1 MVEWEEVR
9 REAGIPVI
17 RIHGSNDM
25 KDWVYNFLTGRTIGS
40 NIRVNKWDRYE
51 ALIVLRQLRTK
62 YGRERLYHIFG
73 HSRGGAIAQ
82 IVAYE
87 LGFRCVIMRVYGS
100 KRAGNRR
107 FVEAVF
113 RPGDACYR
121 HRGDWVPWL
130 PPWYARL
137 PNIVF
142 GQWLPLGKA
151 HDYNSYKGQR
161 AIWGD

>member
-9 REAGIPVI
+9 READIPVI

-25 KDWVYNFLTGRTIGS
+25 KDWVYNFLTGRTIGG
-40 NIRVNKWDRYE
+40 NVRVNRWDRYE
-51 ALIVLRQLRTK
+51 ALIVLRQLRAK
-62 YGRERLYHIFG
+62 YGREQRYIIIG

-82 IVAYE
+82 IVTWE
-87 LGFRCVIMRVYGS
+87 LGRRCVVMRIYGS
-100 KRAGNRR
+100 KRTGNKA
-107 FVEAVF
+107 FVRQVTECCIA
-113 RPGDACYR
+113 YR

-142 GQWLPLGKA
+142 GPWLPLGKA
-151 HDYNSYKGQR
+151 HDYNSYKGPR